1 MSERYSPVHEFSPER
16 CKMLADFIRA
26 LPHVS
31 EDPKGFDMNHAVH
44 NCGSP
49 SCIAGWANSMLTEE
63 AQKQAECWLE
73 AIEFLIGCSKSQAR
87 RLYNGDFQRKASH
100 LSNVMPSEAADAI
113 EALIAENA

>member
-31 EDPKGFDMNHAVH
+31 VDPKGFDMNYAVH

-63 AQKQAECWLE
+63 AQKQAECWTE
-73 AIEFLIGCSKSQAR
+73 AIEFLIGCSEHQAR
-87 RLYNGDFQRKASH
+87 RLYNGDFRRKASH